1 MTSRGDSG
9 CAGCRDT
16 SWDWP
21 SLSTAPSSLAA
32 VLGRAGEQ
40 CRSTTA
46 GEARAGC
53 CTSGCIVTSK
63 QQRHTTVAAAT
74 CAANAGLQRS
84 FVGNCCFGA
93 CEQQLI
99 AGAAART
106 TASGSGS
113 FHTFQIHCSCSN
125 LVLIG
130 TLRSQQPCPS
140 ASSGRGATQACR
152 SGGGPAVGT
161 SSLLP
166 RAPALPVL
174 LRWSSLDCTY
184 WFLSLAWDGQREQR
198 GTAQRISC
206 PADKRGA
213 TCGEV
218 LGGLTRGGET
228 SDK

>member
-1 MTSRGDSG
+1 MHSGQGGGTPGLGRGGGGGGAGAARQPARMTSRGDSG

-113 FHTFQIHCSCSN
+113 FHTFQIHCSC
-125 LVLIG
+125 VACWVD
-130 TLRSQQPCPS
+130 PCT
-140 ASSGRGATQACR
+140 GRPPGLPAAGGAA
-152 SGGGPAVGT
+152 
-161 SSLLP
+161 
-166 RAPALPVL
+166 APL
-174 LRWSSLDCTY
+174 
-184 WFLSLAWDGQREQR
+184 
-198 GTAQRISC
+198 
-206 PADKRGA
+206 
-213 TCGEV
+213 
-218 LGGLTRGGET
+218 
-228 SDK
+228 